1 MHVRTPSVYA
11 YVLVII
17 DTRTTFPYL
26 TPAEFYRF
34 HFILLAQ
41 KQKIIHNQGNQVK
54 FTAGSI
60 LAKKSTFLKK
70 ALILKKGSQKFHH
83 PLINHFS
90 KFFVSK

>member
-17 DTRTTFPYL
+17 DTQTTFPYL

-41 KQKIIHNQGNQVK
+41 RQKIIRNPGQSGQTYGRFNIGQKEH
-54 FTAGSI
+54 F
-60 LAKKSTFLKK
+60 F
-70 ALILKKGSQKFHH
+70 KKGTYFEKRIAKISPPPNQSLF
-83 PLINHFS
+83 
-90 KFFVSK
+90 

>member
-70 ALILKKGSQKFHH
+70 STYFEKRIAK
-83 PLINHFS
+83 
-90 KFFVSK
+90 VSPPPNQSLF